1 MVLHNMQIG
10 LAQDFI
16 ASQLKD
22 TKNKT
27 LKEKSLSSILP
38 LSNLLEIP
46 TNSDLSFYLK
56 ITLLRNQI
64 NLNLLNVAIKT
75 TSRTKFASIVP
86 EKFKNNL
93 TKPVNL
99 QYTIFTFVFA
109 HKTPRLRDSF
119 LKGSTSQEHDGNDD
133 FHVSPHVPSLPPPPF
148 FDRVQRPTPRCVE
161 RCIDQHRSGDVRSAV
176 MWRWIWLPAKAVFV
190 DKCPFNREQVSL
202 FTLCF
207 LCFSLYITV
216 LSCARSRTGNRSRIH
231 V

>member
-1 MVLHNMQIG
+1 M
-10 LAQDFI
+10 
-16 ASQLKD
+16 
-22 TKNKT
+22 
-27 LKEKSLSSILP
+27 
-38 LSNLLEIP
+38 
-46 TNSDLSFYLK
+46 
-56 ITLLRNQI
+56 
-64 NLNLLNVAIKT
+64 AIKT
-75 TSRTKFASIVP
+75 TSRAKFASIVP

-176 MWRWIWLPAKAVFV
+176 MWRWIWLLAKAVFV

>member
-1 MVLHNMQIG
+1 M
-10 LAQDFI
+10 
-16 ASQLKD
+16 
-22 TKNKT
+22 
-27 LKEKSLSSILP
+27 
-38 LSNLLEIP
+38 
-46 TNSDLSFYLK
+46 
-56 ITLLRNQI
+56 
-64 NLNLLNVAIKT
+64 AIKT
-75 TSRTKFASIVP
+75 TSRAKFASIVP